1 MSMPRS
7 QRILFVVLAALS
19 LGLTTFAAGYL
30 AGGAGDDRA
39 PGGGPVVV
47 DGEIPE
53 GEGAKVIADALER
66 IREAAVD
73 PPSESSLVKG
83 AIRGMVRVLRRSD
96 DPYALFYTPEGYEAF
111 QELTTGQFSGI
122 GVWVKPRDQ
131 LLEIVS
137 VLPGT
142 PAQESGLKRGDVI
155 QTIDGADV
163 TEINPDEAVA
173 RIKGPEGSA
182 VEVGVQRDGAELSFS
197 ITRRSID
204 LPNLRAKLNDGNIG
218 YLQLFGFAR
227 GAGGQLRK
235 EVDQL
240 IDRGAEAFILD
251 LRDNGGGLF
260 SEAIDVASVFI
271 EEGEI
276 VIYREQKADDI
287 VYEAKGDAFEDVP
300 VVVLVNEGTASAS
313 EIVAGALQDKDRGIV
328 VGTTTYGKGSV
339 QEIIPLADASALKL
353 TTAAYLTP
361 SGRNING
368 KGIEPDIKV
377 DAGRAAQKARAVQIL
392 QGIVLSTSGSQ
403 GG

>member
-1 MSMPRS
+1 MPRS
-7 QRILFVVLAALS
+7 QRILFALLAALS

-30 AGGAGDDRA
+30 AGGAGDDRVSRGDA
-39 PGGGPVVV
+39 LAV

-53 GEGAKVIADALER
+53 GEGADVLADALES
-66 IREAAVD
+66 IRNSAVD

-83 AIRGMVRVLRRSD
+83 AIRGMVKVLRRAD
-96 DPYALFYTPEGYEAF
+96 DPYALFYSPEGYDAF
-111 QELTTGQFSGI
+111 QELTTGHFSGI
-122 GVWVKPRDQ
+122 GVWVKPRDKE
-131 LLEIVS
+131 LEIVS

-142 PAQESGLKRGDVI
+142 PALDAGLRRGDVI
-155 QTIDGADV
+155 QTIDGAPV
-163 TEINPDEAVA
+163 TEMNPDEAVA
-173 RIKGPEGSA
+173 RIKGREGST
-182 VEVGVQRDGAELSFS
+182 VQVSIDRDGTQLSFT
-197 ITRRSID
+197 ITRRSIE
-204 LPNLRAKLNDGNIG
+204 LPNLRAKLSDGKIG
-218 YLQLFGFAR
+218 YLQLYGFAR
-227 GAGGQLRK
+227 GAGEQLRT
-235 EVDQL
+235 EVDDL
-240 IDRGAEAFILD
+240 LARGAEALILD

-271 EEGEI
+271 ESGEI
-276 VIYREQKADDI
+276 VIYREQKSDDV

-313 EIVAGALQDKDRGIV
+313 EIVAGALQDQDRGIV

-368 KGIEPDIKV
+368 TGIEPDV
-377 DAGRAAQKARAVQIL
+377 VVEAGRAAQRARAVEIL
-392 QGIVLSTSGSQ
+392 HGIVLSTTSSQ